1 MACHRSA
8 ACGHSGET
16 VQPWRVQVVVRYKG
30 THKGKVFDETK
41 GKATFSFCLGVLPQ
55 CSVLAAVLQCCC
67 PMNKPKCEIYSCNY
81 FLT

>member
-1 MACHRSA
+1 MACHCSA
-8 ACGHSGET
+8 ACGHSGQT

-55 CSVLAAVLQCCC
+55 CSVLLQCCSAAVL
-67 PMNKPKCEIYSCNY
+67 
-81 FLT
+81 